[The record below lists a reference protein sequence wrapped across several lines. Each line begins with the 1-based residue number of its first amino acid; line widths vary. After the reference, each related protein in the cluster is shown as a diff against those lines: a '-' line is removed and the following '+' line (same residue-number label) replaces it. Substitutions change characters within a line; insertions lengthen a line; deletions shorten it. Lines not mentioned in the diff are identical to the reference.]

1 MYVRLGISTQL
12 HTLPVRRAVLAQQIA
27 IGAIVG
33 VREERLLPPV
43 AALGHVVRNAGND
56 KSREPGHAVH
66 ECRCDSELLI

>member
-43 AALGHVVRNAGND
+43 AALGHVVGNARD
-56 KSREPGHAVH
+56 DEASEAGHA
-66 ECRCDSELLI
+66 R